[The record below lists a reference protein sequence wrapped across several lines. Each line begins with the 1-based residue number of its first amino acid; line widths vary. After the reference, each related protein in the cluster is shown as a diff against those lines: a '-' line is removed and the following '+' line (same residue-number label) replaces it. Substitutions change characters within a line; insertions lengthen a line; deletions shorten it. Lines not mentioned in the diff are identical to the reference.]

1 MSKSYRIR
9 SSIFGI
15 APRPDSHP
23 FRCHLQTGSRCTE
36 KNRSKSLDLTTHLPW
51 RLSTMNWTG
60 AVNLMEPTQRPNE
73 KYDRNRYAD
82 QPKQKKSTHDILLI
96 YLTSHSNKISEL
108 KFRRLVVYGCRPIMF
123 DNPSAVIWFR
133 TIC

>member
-1 MSKSYRIR
+1 LYGKEPFQVFRLDHPLAVAPKHDELDGR
-9 SSIFGI
+9 S
-15 APRPDSHP
+15 H
-23 FRCHLQTGSRCTE
+23 
-36 KNRSKSLDLTTHLPW
+36 
-51 RLSTMNWTG
+51 
-60 AVNLMEPTQRPNE
+60 LMEPTQRPNE